1 MPADSGATGGAPF
14 TVERET
20 GDGGQPLVRLSG
32 RVEFPQAGALARALT
47 EAVHRDD
54 QGLRLDLS
62 GLELLDGG
70 CAAILYGL
78 RKRQFECGAPVE
90 FAGATDD
97 VAEILELYD
106 DHECQGTL
114 REAPSSSAFEQIGAA
129 TLEFAGGVQGILDF
143 LGQVTLAVLRAP
155 FKPSTINW
163 RDLGRLMEKVGAD
176 ALPIVVLI
184 AFLIGLVMA
193 FQSAGT
199 LASYGANVFL
209 ADMVGLSMTRL
220 MGPLMMAI
228 LVAGRSGAGIS
239 AELGTMKVSEEIDA
253 LRTLGLDP
261 IGFLVIPRVLALV
274 LMVPFLTLLAD
285 LVGIIGGGIIG
296 VTLLELTPDSFV
308 NRLTE
313 ALSLW
318 DVGTGVILSI
328 AYGIAI
334 GLIACERG
342 LATSGGAEGVGRFTT
357 AAVVTIL
364 FHLVIITSVLTSLF
378 MFWDI

>member
-1 MPADSGATGGAPF
+1 
-14 TVERET
+14 
-20 GDGGQPLVRLSG
+20 VRG
-32 RVEFPQAGALARALT
+32 IFEF
-47 EAVHRDD
+47 
-54 QGLRLDLS
+54 
-62 GLELLDGG
+62 
-70 CAAILYGL
+70 I
-78 RKRQFECGAPVE
+78 
-90 FAGATDD
+90 
-97 VAEILELYD
+97 
-106 DHECQGTL
+106 
-114 REAPSSSAFEQIGAA
+114 
-129 TLEFAGGVQGILDF
+129 
-143 LGQVTLAVLRAP
+143 GQVARAVLRAP
-155 FKPSTINW
+155 LRPSSINW
-163 RDLGRLMEKVGAD
+163 RDLGRLMEQVGAD
-176 ALPIVVLI
+176 ALPIVLLI
-184 AFLIGLVMA
+184 SFLIGLVMA

-285 LVGIIGGGIIG
+285 FVGIVGGGIIG
-296 VTLLELTPDSFV
+296 ITLLDLTPSPFI

-313 ALSLW
+313 ALTLW
-318 DVGTGVILSI
+318 DVATGVILSV

-342 LATSGGAEGVGRFTT
+342 LATTGGAEGVGRFTT

-364 FHLVIITSVLTSLF
+364 FHLVIITSVFTSLF
-378 MFWDI
+378 MFWGI